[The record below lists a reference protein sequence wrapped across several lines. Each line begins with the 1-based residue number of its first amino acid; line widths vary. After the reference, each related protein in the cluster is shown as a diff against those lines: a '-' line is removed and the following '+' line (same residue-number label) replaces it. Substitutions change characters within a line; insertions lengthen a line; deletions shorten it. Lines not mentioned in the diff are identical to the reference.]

1 MPLIVSNIQLNKMY
15 HTIKKMEGKLTITD
29 KNNKLINLNGYA
41 FLDES
46 NHCIIIVYGEGR
58 KIIMENYLNE

>member
-1 MPLIVSNIQLNKMY
+1 MY